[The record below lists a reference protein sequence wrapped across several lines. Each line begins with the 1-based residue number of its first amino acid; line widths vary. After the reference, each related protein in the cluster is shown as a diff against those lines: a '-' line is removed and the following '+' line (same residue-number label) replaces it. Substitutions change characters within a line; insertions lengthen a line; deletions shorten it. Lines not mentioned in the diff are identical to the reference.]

1 MFKTSRCRTAVIS
14 IMAVNALMLGNTTEA
29 HHGVAGLGVAG
40 LEGPGAPI
48 ESATSSTLPEGKLLG
63 YLKLDHAEY
72 EKFDPDPAN
81 PESDYA
87 DYWLAGIGYGFTP
100 WFSAYALIPYHH
112 KIDEDGGYDT
122 SGFADMSLYAQLGFK
137 YDDGFKLIPANES
150 LDELEDW
157 HMTVFGGFTI
167 PTGDPDLRDSN
178 GDIDPGKSTGF
189 GEPSLNLGFT
199 ATKMLTPRWTYNL
212 ELSGI
217 WFQEHEYADGNS
229 TQFGNELRFNNSGIY
244 RAWSSG
250 EKRQRLD
257 LALELQYLQL
267 GRDITNGVD
276 ELATGGKILYL
287 VPGVRYYFSDT
298 SIAIGFKNHIWTEL
312 NEEDQQQGGE
322 GTEDYRFIFTLSTL
336 F

>member
-1 MFKTSRCRTAVIS
+1 MSAFYTRSAMLSVLT
-14 IMAVNALMLGNTTEA
+14 VNTFMVANTVEA

-48 ESATSSTLPEGKLLG
+48 EAATSTVLPEGKLLG
-63 YLKLDHAEY
+63 YLKLDRAEY
-72 EKFDPDPAN
+72 EKSAPNPAN

-87 DYWLAGIGYGFTP
+87 DFWLAGIGYGFTS

-112 KIDEDGGYDT
+112 KIDETGGYDT
-122 SGFADMSLYAQLGFK
+122 SGTADISVFAQIGFK
-137 YDDGFKLIPANES
+137 YDDGLKLIPGNES

-157 HMTVFGGFTI
+157 HMTFFGGFTI

-178 GDIDPGKSTGF
+178 GNIDPGKSTGF
-189 GEPSLNLGFT
+189 GQPSFIFGFT

-217 WFQEHEYADGNS
+217 LFQEHEYADGNR
-229 TQFGNELRFNNSGIY
+229 TKFGSELRFNNAGIY
-244 RAWSSG
+244 RAWSSA
-250 EKRQRLD
+250 EKKQRLD
-257 LALELQYLQL
+257 FALELQYLQL
-267 GRDITNGVD
+267 GRDVSNGTD

-287 VPGVRYYFSDT
+287 VPGLRYYFGDT
-298 SIAIGFKNHIWTEL
+298 SVAVGYKNHFWTEL

>member
-1 MFKTSRCRTAVIS
+1 MRHLIFSTALLLSLIS
-14 IMAVNALMLGNTTEA
+14 TGHA
-29 HHGVAGLGVAG
+29 HHGVAGLGAAG

-48 ESATSSTLPEGKLLG
+48 ESATSATLPEGKFLT
-63 YLKLDHAEY
+63 YLKLDHARY
-72 EKFDPDPAN
+72 EKFDDDPSN

-87 DYWLAGIGYGFTP
+87 DYWLAGLGYGFTP
-100 WFSAYALIPYHH
+100 WLSAYIFLPYHH
-112 KIDEDGGYDT
+112 KIDEPGGYDT
-122 SGFADMSLYAQLGFK
+122 SGFADMSVFGQLGFK
-137 YDDGFKLIPANES
+137 YDDGLKLIPSNES

-189 GEPSLNLGFT
+189 GEPAFSLGFT
-199 ATKMLTPRWTYNL
+199 ATKMLTDRTTYNV

-217 WFQEHEYADGNS
+217 WFQEHTYADGNS
-229 TQFGNELRFNNSGIY
+229 TQFGDELRFNNAAIY
-244 RAWSSG
+244 RAWTSG

-257 LALELQYLQL
+257 LAVELQYLGL
-267 GRDITNGVD
+267 GRDITNNV
-276 ELATGGKILYL
+276 EEVATGGEILYF
-287 VPGVRYYFSDT
+287 VPGIRYYWGNVSAAVGIKT
-298 SIAIGFKNHIWTEL
+298 PIWTDL

-322 GTEDYRFIFTLSTL
+322 GTEEYRFIFTLSAL

>member
-1 MFKTSRCRTAVIS
+1 MFTTSRCRTAAIS
-14 IMAVNALMLGNTTEA
+14 IMAVNTLMLANTAEA

-48 ESATSSTLPEGKLLG
+48 ESATSSTLPEGMLLG

-72 EKFDPDPAN
+72 EKFDRDPAN

-87 DYWLAGIGYGFTP
+87 DYWLAGIGYGFTS
-100 WFSAYALIPYHH
+100 WFSAYALTPYHH
-112 KIDEDGGYDT
+112 KVDEDGGYDT

-199 ATKMLTPRWTYNL
+199 ATKMLAPRWTYNL

-217 WFQEHEYADGNS
+217 WFQEHEYADGNR

-257 LALELQYLQL
+257 LAVELQYLQL

-298 SIAIGFKNHIWTEL
+298 SIAVGLKNHIWTEL

-322 GTEDYRFIFTLSTL
+322 GTEDYRFIITLSTL